1 MQHTQ
6 LSRIRGISMKLC
18 IPKNQI
24 EWWDEGGQVCRGSVR
39 HMWPKHACLGGR
51 ARFNESD
58 VCGLGFRVCWRS
70 Q

>member
-1 MQHTQ
+1 
-6 LSRIRGISMKLC
+6 MKLY

-24 EWWDEGGQVCRGSVR
+24 QWWRGGGQLCRGSVR
-39 HMWPKHACLGGR
+39 LMGPKIACSGGR

-58 VCGLGFRVCWRS
+58 VCGLGFRVCWRE